1 MNQAKMQSQTDPTY
15 IATFSTI
22 LFSLL
27 GVQNISELAN
37 IVFLGASTISCAI
50 SILVGIKQLKKK

>member
-1 MNQAKMQSQTDPTY
+1 MNRVKMQTQTDPTH

-27 GVQNISELAN
+27 GIQNLSEWANVIFLA
-37 IVFLGASTISCAI
+37 ASTISCGI
-50 SILVGIKQLKKK
+50 SILVGVKQLKKK

>member
-1 MNQAKMQSQTDPTY
+1 MNRTMQSTTDPTH

-27 GVQNISELAN
+27 GIQNLSEWAN
-37 IVFLGASTISCAI
+37 VIFLGASTISCAI
-50 SILVGIKQLKKK
+50 SIMVGVKQLNKK

>member
-1 MNQAKMQSQTDPTY
+1 MQTQTDPTH

-27 GVQNISELAN
+27 GIQNLSEWAN
-37 IVFLGASTISCAI
+37 VIFLGASTISCGI
-50 SILVGIKQLKKK
+50 SILVGVKQLKKK

>member
-1 MNQAKMQSQTDPTY
+1 MQTQTDQTY

>member
-1 MNQAKMQSQTDPTY
+1 MQSTTDPTH

-27 GVQNISELAN
+27 GIQNLSEWANVIFLA
-37 IVFLGASTISCAI
+37 ASTISCTI
-50 SILVGIKQLKKK
+50 SIFVGLKQLKKK

>member
-1 MNQAKMQSQTDPTY
+1 MQTTTDHTH

-27 GVQNISELAN
+27 GIQNISELAN
-37 IVFLGASTISCAI
+37 VIFLGASTISCTI
-50 SILVGIKQLKKK
+50 SILVGLKQLKKK

>member
-1 MNQAKMQSQTDPTY
+1 MGSQTDQTHL
-15 IATFSTI
+15 ATFSTI

-37 IVFLGASTISCAI
+37 VIFLGASTISCAI
-50 SILVGIKQLKKK
+50 SILVGIKQLNKKK